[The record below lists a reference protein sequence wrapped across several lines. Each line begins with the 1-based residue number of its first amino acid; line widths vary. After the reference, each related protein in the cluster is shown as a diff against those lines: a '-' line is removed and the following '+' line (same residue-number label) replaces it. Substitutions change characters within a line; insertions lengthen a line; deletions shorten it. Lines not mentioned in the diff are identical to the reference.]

1 MATRERT
8 EVDTHCDRCD
18 RRIPATFEG
27 WIAITPDGPKTS
39 PDGVVDPE
47 HSVDLCRH
55 CSRSLD
61 KWWAR
66 GKRGE

>member
-1 MATRERT
+1 MSTRERT

-18 RRIPATFEG
+18 RRISAVSPLHVV
-27 WIAITPDGPKTS
+27 ITPDGPATS
-39 PDGVVDPE
+39 ADDTGA
-47 HSVDLCRH
+47 DLCRH

>member
-18 RRIPATFEG
+18 RRILTLAS
-27 WIAITPDGPKTS
+27 WVMLTPDGPKA
-39 PDGVVDPE
+39 PADAVVYPE

-66 GKRGE
+66 GKKGE